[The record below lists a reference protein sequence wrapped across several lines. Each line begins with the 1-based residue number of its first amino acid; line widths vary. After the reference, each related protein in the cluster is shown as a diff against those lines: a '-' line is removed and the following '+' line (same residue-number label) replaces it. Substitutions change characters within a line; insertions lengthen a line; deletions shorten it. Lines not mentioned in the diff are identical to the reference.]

1 MAEAGSA
8 GGQTGLP
15 PRSLAGRHGHAKKA
29 AQGYAAFQSVTPRD
43 SAEMRSPS
51 KLLKHPP
58 PASSPPFHQP
68 TSPPGSGCVDSP
80 RPQTGDHTTVAA
92 AATIQRQWRSAHARH
107 RAQQLQTSRAEL
119 LAEQARLEA
128 ARGRQ
133 SRVNRVDDILAML
146 SRARQDAS
154 ESVRQRQAARS
165 AADDRRRTEA
175 SRQQAAVK
183 IQMQWLRCRT
193 ARRQASAARRRV
205 EEPGGA
211 GASDLM
217 SYLQQTSSAT
227 SSRPMAVNTPPG
239 AALTELLSKAGD
251 EHNQRRQHDDMD
263 APKSEGRD
271 TKPELLLGVSVAKP
285 ACPSSPSQDRSNHG
299 QSRSV
304 AAGVRTHVSTLKS
317 TLAARDTEL
326 RDVQQQLETSERKR
340 AEAQRQADELLER
353 KLQDL
358 RDEYDSTIKRQLE
371 FVDGLLKDKEELAE
385 KYTAVATEL
394 EESEAQ
400 WQDKLKKQSSTDKAQ
415 LKRHRD
421 SWAAAEKVRREKWM
435 EEQMA
440 QIKAQTIKGLEPEI
454 QRMMTQHKN
463 DLNAAE
469 QNHRTALRR
478 ARDDMLEENNQNLRR
493 VRQELL
499 AERAECLQHERELA
513 TKRLREQAEQSEAA
527 LRHEL
532 TSHAKAKSEWEAD
545 RSRAGQDRHELRRQL
560 DLAKEHEAALARA
573 QSEVE
578 TRLDA
583 CKRGAHH
590 LPHTLLQFHVDSVAS
605 I

>member
-1 MAEAGSA
+1 
-8 GGQTGLP
+8 
-15 PRSLAGRHGHAKKA
+15 
-29 AQGYAAFQSVTPRD
+29 VTP
-43 SAEMRSPS
+43 
-51 KLLKHPP
+51 
-58 PASSPPFHQP
+58 
-68 TSPPGSGCVDSP
+68 T
-80 RPQTGDHTTVAA
+80 RPV
-92 AATIQRQWRSAHARH
+92 
-107 RAQQLQTSRAEL
+107 
-119 LAEQARLEA
+119 
-128 ARGRQ
+128 
-133 SRVNRVDDILAML
+133 
-146 SRARQDAS
+146 
-154 ESVRQRQAARS
+154 
-165 AADDRRRTEA
+165 
-175 SRQQAAVK
+175 
-183 IQMQWLRCRT
+183 
-193 ARRQASAARRRV
+193 
-205 EEPGGA
+205 
-211 GASDLM
+211 
-217 SYLQQTSSAT
+217 
-227 SSRPMAVNTPPG
+227 AVNTPPG
-239 AALTELLSKAGD
+239 ASLTELLSKSRD
-251 EHNQRRQHDDMD
+251 EHNQRRRHDNMD
-263 APKSEGRD
+263 GSMSAGLD
-271 TKPELLLGVSVAKP
+271 TTPELLPDVSVAKP
-285 ACPSSPSQDRSNHG
+285 ACPGSPSQDRDSALRVASNHG

-371 FVDGLLKDKEELAE
+371 FVDGLLKDKEELSE

-394 EESEAQ
+394 EESEAH

-469 QNHRTALRR
+469 QNHRSALRR

-560 DLAKEHEAALARA
+560 DLAREREASFARA
-573 QSEVE
+573 QSEAE

-583 CKRGAHH
+583 CKRGAHQPTVPYMP
-590 LPHTLLQFHVDSVAS
+590 LFRLVIDTS